1 MPHTPDPR
9 ADARL
14 SAQRCL
20 FRAAIALIVSLVVIK
35 AFHLGLPHADG
46 VSRYLLSVVAISYAD
61 VVFVTACWAIT
72 RLVLKMAGR
81 GTLAPRLIAYGF
93 VAFAAFCCVYAVV
106 NVVLFGILGGFL
118 TYPLLAIIG
127 DMRMVRSSIGAHLTP
142 ATVVGLIGIP
152 CTYLAA
158 VVTLNR
164 VKSPGSRWL
173 RTAPVAALS
182 IWTTVGHYA
191 YVTDFDRRADRR
203 VAESPYWAMT
213 ASTWQAVTG
222 RGFVRMAEAFAPD
235 DLADFDPPTAR
246 KAKTASLSSRV
257 ISRARAALDVRA
269 TAARRPPNV
278 ILIVLESVAARWT
291 GLHNPIY
298 ETTPILKTEAARS
311 AVVDNFYA
319 HIGRS
324 SNSMVAMLLSTY
336 PKLDFREL
344 TEQYPEMPGT
354 SLASMFRSR
363 GYQTAFV
370 TPSDMQ
376 WAGWRGFLG
385 GHGFDSVWDYRDLA
399 CENLVSSWGV
409 EDRCMVDKMVDFIG
423 AAGTK
428 PFFVTAW
435 TTQTHHPYEP
445 SPGVPELDL
454 LREQSPDDWDL
465 GRYLNVIHETDRNLA
480 RIFESVR
487 KAGLEQDTL
496 IVITGDHGQ
505 AFGYPH
511 ETYTQGRTVY
521 EEDVHVP
528 LMFWYPRMYRTPV
541 RAKTVGSHV
550 DLAPT
555 IAELIGVPAAP
566 DWTGRSLFDDR
577 HPHRAYF
584 YVAEDHFRLAV
595 REANWK
601 YIYSVR
607 DGRDELY
614 DLDTDPLEQHN
625 VADDHPARADRLR
638 QRLAAWTEANRRQYE
653 RVDAQTPERE

>member
-1 MPHTPDPR
+1 MADPR
-9 ADARL
+9 ADTRL
-14 SAQRCL
+14 SAQRSL
-20 FRAAIALIVSLVVIK
+20 FRAAIALIVSLVAIK
-35 AFHLGLPHADG
+35 AYHLGLPRSGG
-46 VSRYLLSVVAISYAD
+46 VTTYLLSVAAISYSDA
-61 VVFVTACWAIT
+61 VFVAACWAIT
-72 RLVLKMAGR
+72 RLVQTMAGR
-81 GTLAPRLIAYGF
+81 GTLAPRLIAYSF

-118 TYPLLAIIG
+118 TYPLLAIVG
-127 DMRMVRSSIGAHLTP
+127 DVRMVRSSIGAHLTP

-158 VVTLNR
+158 VVALNR
-164 VKSPGSRWL
+164 VTMAGRSRWL
-173 RTAPVAALS
+173 RTVPVAALL
-182 IWTTVGHYA
+182 IWTAVGHYD

-213 ASTWQAVTG
+213 VSTWQAVTG

-235 DLADFDPPTAR
+235 DLADFDPPAAR
-246 KAKTASLSSRV
+246 RAKAASLSSRM
-257 ISRARAALDVRA
+257 IRRATAALDVRA

-291 GLHNPIY
+291 GLHNPTY
-298 ETTPILKTEAARS
+298 ETTPTLSTEAARS
-311 AVVDNFYA
+311 AVIDNFYA

-344 TEQYPEMPGT
+344 TEQYPDMPGT

-363 GYQTAFV
+363 GYQTVFV

-385 GHGFDSVWDYRDLA
+385 RHGFDSVWDYRDLA

-445 SPGVPELDL
+445 SPGIPELDL

-487 KAGLEQDTL
+487 RAGLEQDTL

-528 LMFWYPRMYRTPV
+528 LMFWYPRMYRAPV

-614 DLDTDPLEQHN
+614 DLDADPLEQHN
-625 VADDHPARADRLR
+625 VAEDYPARCDRLR

-653 RVDAQTPERE
+653 RVDALTPERE

>member
-1 MPHTPDPR
+1 MADPR
-9 ADARL
+9 AEPRL
-14 SAQRCL
+14 SAHRCL
-20 FRAAIALIVSLVVIK
+20 FQAAIALIVSLVAIK
-35 AFHLGLPHADG
+35 AYHLGLPRSGG
-46 VSRYLLSVVAISYAD
+46 VATYLLSVAAISYSDA
-61 VVFVTACWAIT
+61 VFVAACWAIA
-72 RLVLKMAGR
+72 RLVLTMTGR
-81 GTLAPRLIAYGF
+81 GTLGSRLIAYGF
-93 VAFAAFCCVYAVV
+93 VAFAAFCCVYAIV

-118 TYPLLAIIG
+118 TYPLLAIVG
-127 DMRMVRSSIGAHLTP
+127 DVRMVRSSIGAHLTP

-152 CTYLAA
+152 CTYVAA
-158 VVTLNR
+158 VVALNR
-164 VKSPGSRWL
+164 VTMAGRSRWL
-173 RTAPVAALS
+173 RSVPVAALL
-182 IWTTVGHYA
+182 IWTAVGHYA

-222 RGFVRMAEAFAPD
+222 RGFVRMAEVFAPD
-235 DLADFDPPTAR
+235 DLADFDPPAAR
-246 KAKTASLSSRV
+246 SAKTASLSSRM
-257 ISRARAALDVRA
+257 IRRATAALDVRA

-291 GLHNPIY
+291 GLHNPTY
-298 ETTPILKTEAARS
+298 ETTPTLKTEAARS

-344 TEQYPEMPGT
+344 TEQYPDMPGT
-354 SLASMFRSR
+354 SLASMFHSR
-363 GYQTAFV
+363 GYQTVFV

-445 SPGVPELDL
+445 SPGIPELDL
-454 LREQSPDDWDL
+454 LREPSPDDWDL

-614 DLDTDPLEQHN
+614 DLDADPLEQHN
-625 VADDHPARADRLR
+625 VATDYPARCDRLR

-653 RVDAQTPERE
+653 RVDALTPERE

>member
-1 MPHTPDPR
+1 
-9 ADARL
+9 
-14 SAQRCL
+14 
-20 FRAAIALIVSLVVIK
+20 
-35 AFHLGLPHADG
+35 
-46 VSRYLLSVVAISYAD
+46 
-61 VVFVTACWAIT
+61 
-72 RLVLKMAGR
+72 
-81 GTLAPRLIAYGF
+81 
-93 VAFAAFCCVYAVV
+93 
-106 NVVLFGILGGFL
+106 
-118 TYPLLAIIG
+118 
-127 DMRMVRSSIGAHLTP
+127 
-142 ATVVGLIGIP
+142 
-152 CTYLAA
+152 
-158 VVTLNR
+158 
-164 VKSPGSRWL
+164 
-173 RTAPVAALS
+173 
-182 IWTTVGHYA
+182 
-191 YVTDFDRRADRR
+191 
-203 VAESPYWAMT
+203 
-213 ASTWQAVTG
+213 
-222 RGFVRMAEAFAPD
+222 
-235 DLADFDPPTAR
+235 
-246 KAKTASLSSRV
+246 
-257 ISRARAALDVRA
+257 
-269 TAARRPPNV
+269 
-278 ILIVLESVAARWT
+278 
-291 GLHNPIY
+291 
-298 ETTPILKTEAARS
+298 
-311 AVVDNFYA
+311 
-319 HIGRS
+319 
-324 SNSMVAMLLSTY
+324 
-336 PKLDFREL
+336 
-344 TEQYPEMPGT
+344 
-354 SLASMFRSR
+354 
-363 GYQTAFV
+363 
-370 TPSDMQ
+370 MQ

-445 SPGVPELDL
+445 SPGIPELDL

-614 DLDTDPLEQHN
+614 DLVTDPLEQHN
-625 VADDHPARADRLR
+625 VAEDHPARCDRLR

-653 RVDAQTPERE
+653 RVDALTPERE

>member
-1 MPHTPDPR
+1 MADPR
-9 ADARL
+9 ADPRL

-20 FRAAIALIVSLVVIK
+20 VRAAIALIVSLIGIK
-35 AFHLGLPHADG
+35 AYHLGLPRSGG
-46 VSRYLLSVVAISYAD
+46 VTAYLWAVAAISYAD
-61 VVFVTACWAIT
+61 AVFVTACWAIT
-72 RLVLKMAGR
+72 RLVLTMAGGGR
-81 GTLAPRLIAYGF
+81 LAPRLIAYGF

-487 KAGLEQDTL
+487 QGGPRAGHADRDHRRPR
-496 IVITGDHGQ
+496 TGVRLPARNLHPGAHGL
-505 AFGYPH
+505 
-511 ETYTQGRTVY
+511 RR
-521 EEDVHVP
+521 DVHVP

-566 DWTGRSLFDDR
+566 DWTAAACSTIGIRTAPTSTWRKIISGSRSAR
-577 HPHRAYF
+577 RTGSTSTACAT
-584 YVAEDHFRLAV
+584 AETSCTIWTPIRW
-595 REANWK
+595 NSTTSPK
-601 YIYSVR
+601 II
-607 DGRDELY
+607 
-614 DLDTDPLEQHN
+614 P
-625 VADDHPARADRLR
+625 
-638 QRLAAWTEANRRQYE
+638 LAAIDSGSGSPRGPRRT
-653 RVDAQTPERE
+653 AGSTNASMP